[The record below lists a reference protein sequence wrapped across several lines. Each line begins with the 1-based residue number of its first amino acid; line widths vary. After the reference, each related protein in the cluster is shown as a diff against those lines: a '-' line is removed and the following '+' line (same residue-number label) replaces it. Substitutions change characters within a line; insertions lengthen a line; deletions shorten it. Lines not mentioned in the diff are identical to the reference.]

1 MSHDGHGGH
10 GAKNRRSQRWALVA
24 LVVALGFLWHS
35 SPLRGTFALPLPGRT
50 GGQEPPEPEHENR
63 FIIDVANELWFAAD
77 DLLTA
82 GSFMGDE
89 GWANRGESP
98 ATLGAVGIAMRNSV
112 EALLFAD
119 WWTVAGE
126 LEVAGASGDFYFEE
140 QDFLDMTQALP
151 EDFDGWGPDEASAS
165 SSSAQEALRRL
176 SAVMDDLAERVGNGS
191 VAGQA
196 LHRSAENWRRCARL
210 LAGQEA
216 DAEEPS

>member
-1 MSHDGHGGH
+1 M
-10 GAKNRRSQRWALVA
+10 ALM
-24 LVVALGFLWHS
+24 FWHS
-35 SPLRGTFALPLPGRT
+35 PPVRLHPDPVGAFALPLPGRT
-50 GGQEPPEPEHENR
+50 GGQEPPEPEHENQ
-63 FIIDVANELWFAAD
+63 FVIETWTGTHSNKIDVANELWFAAD

-98 ATLGAVGIAMRNSV
+98 ATLGAVGIAMRNSA

-126 LEVAGASGDFYFEE
+126 LEVAGEFYFEE
-140 QDFLDMTQALP
+140 QEPFHCPRALP
-151 EDFDGWGPDEASAS
+151 EDFDSWSPKEASAS
-165 SSSAQEALRRL
+165 SWSAQVALRRL
-176 SAVMDDLAERVGNGS
+176 SEVMDDLAQRVGDGS

-196 LHRSAENWRRCARL
+196 LRRSAENWRRCARL

-216 DAEEPS
+216 DAEEQQS